1 MKNITNDIMTMDEQ
15 IKLIIEKTQIADL
28 FTRYF
33 AAVDDKRLDIPIVKA
48 TFSNDAKII
57 RPDGSEMIGHENI
70 LDGHI
75 KSFARFKATH
85 HVITNFIVD
94 INDNKANL
102 RSNVIANHL
111 WADNDND
118 PSLNNK
124 YFLADGVFSAKAI
137 KVDNYWRISEL
148 VNNVVWRTGDGMK
161 EMLNFFKHSKK

>member
-1 MKNITNDIMTMDEQ
+1 MTMDEQ
-15 IKLIIEKTQIADL
+15 IKLIIEKTQITDL
-28 FTRYF
+28 LIRYF
-33 AAVDDKRLDIPIVKA
+33 AAIDDKCLDIQIVKA

-57 RPDGSEMIGHENI
+57 RPDGSEMTGHENI
-70 LDGHI
+70 LEGHI

-94 INDNKANL
+94 INDNKATL

-111 WADNDND
+111 WADNNNTS
-118 PSLNNK
+118 SLNNK

-137 KVDNYWRISEL
+137 KVDKYWLISEL
-148 VNNVVWRTGDGMK
+148 GNNIVWRTGDGMK